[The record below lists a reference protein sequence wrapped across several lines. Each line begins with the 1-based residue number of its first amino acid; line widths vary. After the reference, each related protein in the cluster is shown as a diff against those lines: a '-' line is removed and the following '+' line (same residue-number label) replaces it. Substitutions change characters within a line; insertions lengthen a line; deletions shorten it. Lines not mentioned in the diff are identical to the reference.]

1 MTANIRLHVLPKTEP
16 VKWRTFLTKKYPV
29 RSIAL
34 DGFVIGPTKYE
45 LNEKKF
51 NFNHHEGVDRLSTR
65 STCGQLG
72 ISLRLGLDDQLRN
85 EKGELDFDIYVND
98 CDQDVCLSVFLLRNS
113 YLTKNAI
120 NPKLNRLIHCEDAL
134 DTTSG
139 AYPFPK
145 DLPFLGELAWI
156 YEPYTNARKNGLLGK
171 KDEALFLAIIEDVC
185 LRISQYIAGTGKS
198 ISHDTTYEIIGGGS
212 KWKMVREHGDCAR
225 TGMFSDGI
233 YAFASVRNRQEEGV
247 WDYVIGRQSPF
258 IQFNMEGVFKALNER
273 EGNATDKWGCSDT
286 VGGSPRVAGSRI
298 PPEEVERIINEI
310 EKTA

>member
-1 MTANIRLHVLPKTEP
+1 MSTNIRLHVLPKTEP
-16 VKWRTFLTKKYPV
+16 VKWRTFVSKYPV

-34 DGFVIGPTKYE
+34 DGFVTGGPKYE
-45 LNEKKF
+45 LIKKKF
-51 NFNHHEGVDRLSTR
+51 NFNHHEEVDRLATR
-65 STCGQLG
+65 STCGQIALA
-72 ISLRLGLDDQLRN
+72 IRLGLFQQLRN

-98 CDQDVCLSVFLLRNS
+98 CDQDVCLSVFMLMYG
-113 YLTKNAI
+113 YLTQNVI

-139 AYPFPK
+139 AYPFPS
-145 DLPFLGELAWI
+145 DLPFLKELAWI

-171 KDEALFLAIIEDVC
+171 RDEALFLAVIEDVC
-185 LRISQYIAGTGKS
+185 LRINQYLAGNGKT
-198 ISHDTTYEIIGGGS
+198 ISLDTTYEVIGGGS
-212 KWKMVREHGDCAR
+212 KWRMVREHGDCAR

-247 WDYVIGRQSPF
+247 WDYVVGKHSPF
-258 IQFNMEGVFKALNER
+258 VQFDMERIFKTLNER

-286 VGGSPRVAGSRI
+286 IGGSPRVAGSRI
-298 PPEEVERIINEI
+298 PPEEVEKIINEI